1 MVPEILRKH
10 PNASFAINGARSI
23 DIYARKTEGKDNNQ
37 RFRIYKVISNM
48 LFTRDRFEH
57 YEFKEISSYLMV
69 NRICGDVNAEKD
81 RIKEMFLD
89 RYEFNL

>member
-1 MVPEILRKH
+1 MKKVLFLTICFLM
-10 PNASFAINGARSI
+10 AISSFAQES
-23 DIYARKTEGKDNNQ
+23 Q
-37 RFRIYKVISNM
+37 H
-48 LFTRDRFEH
+48 L
-57 YEFKEISSYLMV
+57 EFKEISSYLMV

>member
-1 MVPEILRKH
+1 
-10 PNASFAINGARSI
+10 
-23 DIYARKTEGKDNNQ
+23 
-37 RFRIYKVISNM
+37 M